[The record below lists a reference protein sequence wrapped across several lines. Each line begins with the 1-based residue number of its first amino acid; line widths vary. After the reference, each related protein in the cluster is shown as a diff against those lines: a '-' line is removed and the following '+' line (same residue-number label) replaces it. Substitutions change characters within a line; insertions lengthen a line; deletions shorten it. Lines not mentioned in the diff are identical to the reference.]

1 MHRRLTVANELR
13 KRFTSRLK
21 TFLISNSIPKSVA
34 INGLLMPSN
43 NLARCGISPINKNEK
58 IIRLGQH
65 LSKAISETDASLKK
79 VA

>member
-34 INGLLMPSN
+34 INGF
-43 NLARCGISPINKNEK
+43 GICYFVN
-58 IIRLGQH
+58 
-65 LSKAISETDASLKK
+65 
-79 VA
+79 

>member
-21 TFLISNSIPKSVA
+21 TFLISTSIPKSVA

-43 NLARCGISPINKNEK
+43 NLARCGIPPTNKDEK
-58 IIRLGQH
+58 KFRLGQH